1 MWSRVEI
8 ETGRGDEGHASG
20 GRNTYVILAPALA
33 FWAMCLLA
41 KVTTRPLG
49 WALVFMAL
57 SIGLLPNVAATAVRQ
72 QFRALLASGDDAA
85 VCRPAGAIPLAPGR

>member
-20 GRNTYVILAPALA
+20 GRSTYIILAPALA

-57 SIGLLPNVAATAVRQ
+57 SMGLLPNVLQ
-72 QFRALLASGDDAA
+72 PLFGNNFALLAFGDDAA
-85 VCRPAGAIPLAPGR
+85 VCRPAGAIPLVPGQ